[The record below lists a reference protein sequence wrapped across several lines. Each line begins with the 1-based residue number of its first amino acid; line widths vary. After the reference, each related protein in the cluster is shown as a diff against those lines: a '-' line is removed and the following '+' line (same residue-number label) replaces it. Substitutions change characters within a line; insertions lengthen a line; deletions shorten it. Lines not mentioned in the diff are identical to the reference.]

1 LTLCRICSG
10 ESKFYA
16 TKFGFDVTRCEQC
29 GFGQVDASPEVL
41 AKFYDKE
48 YFEGERARFAQ
59 PEHQILTPPHRW
71 WIEDQLSHLKGR
83 EPLRVLEIGP
93 GLGGPIAGYFER
105 ERKDDVYDAVEFSDY
120 AAEKLR
126 ARGLNVWTGRV
137 VDPAILEACRGRYDF
152 VFATEVIEHDL
163 DPHGFLDAVHKMLRP
178 GARAAFT
185 TGNLDGYMARKGKGN
200 WYYLDPP
207 AHVSYYTARAAKR
220 AMTDVGL
227 INFRAERFGF
237 RHIEAVLRL
246 PAWLRGTVLKATDVA
261 NISTGMTIS
270 SQKPQAQKQQ

>member
-16 TKFGFDVTRCEQC
+16 TKYGFDVTRCVQC
-29 GFGQVDASPEVL
+29 GFGQVEASPDVL

-48 YFEGERARFAQ
+48 YFEGKKAGFEQ
-59 PEHQILTPPHRW
+59 PENFVLWPSHRW
-71 WIEDQLSHLKGR
+71 WIEDQLSQLRGR
-83 EPLRVLEIGP
+83 KPLRVLEIGP

-105 ERKDDVYDAVEFSDY
+105 ERKDDVYDAVEFSEY

-137 VDPAILEACRGRYDF
+137 VDPAILDACRGKYDF

-163 DPHGFLDAVHKMLRP
+163 DPHGFLGAVHEMLRP
-178 GARAAFT
+178 GGRAAFT
-185 TGNLDGYMARKGKGN
+185 TGNLDGLMARRGKVD

-207 AHVSYYTARAAKR
+207 AHVSYYTVRAAKR
-220 AMTDVGL
+220 AMEDAGL
-227 INFRAERFGF
+227 VNFRAERFGF
-237 RHIEAVLRL
+237 RHITAALKM
-246 PAWLRGTVLKATDVA
+246 PSWLRGTVLKATDLA

-270 SQKPQAQKQQ
+270 AEKAQ